1 VLSVSLVKRL
11 EGFTLDVEWTGS
23 ERVVALL
30 GPSGSGKTLT
40 LGCLAGIVRPDGGR
54 IMLDG
59 TLLFDAA
66 SAIDVPTR
74 ARRLGFVPQGYA
86 LFPHLTVAQNI
97 GYGLHGWPRAT
108 RAARVT
114 EVLTRL
120 LLADLASRYPRDLSG
135 GQQRVALGRALA
147 PDPAILLL
155 DEPLSALDAPLRR
168 QLRTQLV
175 ATLRDWG
182 KTAVLVTHDLAEAYE
197 FAEQIIVYEA
207 GRVLQSAPRHDAV
220 HRPSSGAVA
229 RVMGMRNIICGMV
242 ARATPERIWLSWR
255 QHVLEA
261 VNPPGAAF
269 LPSPGQ
275 PVTFLVRPELVRLI
289 RKDRPSPDPERHKN
303 LLEAEI
309 VDDRDLGTTRV
320 LAARLIQPGPPAQG
334 EADLEIEMSPL
345 VHEMLEV
352 DRHRRWQLS
361 IQPAGI
367 HVLPDAGAGTDG
379 RRVAAAAVG
388 SSPPAAPVSSAR
400 AVERRSP
407 RAAALTGAVVG
418 VAGGL
423 LGLGGAEFRLPILV
437 GYFRYGL
444 LRAISLNLAVSLV
457 TVLAAVSSR
466 VALAREIPEA
476 SAWPVGVAMM
486 LGGVVGAAIASRWLA
501 RVSERRLHAAVR
513 ALLLGI
519 GALLIIESATAW
531 ESDGLPFDTA
541 ARAAVSG
548 AVGVSIGMVSTLLG
562 VAGGELII
570 PALVLLFAV
579 PIKAAGTLSLLIS
592 IPAILVG
599 LARHRARGAFAD
611 LSDLRHLIVPMAIGT
626 SVGGIAG
633 GALVAF
639 VPAGAVKL
647 LLGSILIAS
656 AVKVFTV
663 NRNV

>member
-1 VLSVSLVKRL
+1 MLSVSLVKRL

-59 TLLFDAA
+59 TVLFDAA

-135 GQQRVALGRALA
+135 GQQQRVALGRALA

-168 QLRTQLV
+168 QLRTELI
-175 ATLRDWG
+175 ATLREWG

-197 FAEQIIVYEA
+197 LAEQIIVYEA
-207 GRVLQSAPRHDAV
+207 GRVLQSTPRHDAV
-220 HRPSSGAVA
+220 HRPSSEAVA
-229 RVMGMRNIICGMV
+229 RIMGMRNIVRGMV

-320 LAARLIQPGPPAQG
+320 LAARLTQPGPPAQG

-345 VHEMLEV
+345 VHEMLGV

-361 IQPAGI
+361 LQPAGI
-367 HVLPDAGAGTDG
+367 HVLPDAGAGPDG
-379 RRVAAAAVG
+379 RRVAAAVG

-400 AVERRSP
+400 AVERRAP
-407 RAAALTGAVVG
+407 RAAMLAGAAVG
-418 VAGGL
+418 VVGGL

-466 VALAREIPEA
+466 LALARQIPEA

-501 RVSERRLHAAVR
+501 RVSERRLHAAIR
-513 ALLLGI
+513 ALLMGI

-541 ARAAVSG
+541 GRAAVGS
-548 AVGVSIGMVSTLLG
+548 AVGVGIGMVSTLLG

-592 IPAILVG
+592 IPTILVG
-599 LARHRARGAFAD
+599 LARHRAQGAFAGP
-611 LSDLRHLIVPMAIGT
+611 SDLRHLIVPMAIGT
-626 SVGGIAG
+626 SLGGIAG

-647 LLGSILIAS
+647 LLGCVLIAS